1 MTSKNVRV
9 LQAVVILLGLTIVVG
24 MGVLGT
30 VLSQRIGSGGSSEAD
45 QVWDTQFNAAT
56 VLEVRLE
63 GNRAAVRLQTA
74 DGIQR
79 IEIIDIRTGAQLGT
93 VIVTP

>member
-9 LQAVVILLGLTIVVG
+9 LQAVVILLGLFIVVG

-30 VLSQRIGSGGSSEAD
+30 VLSQRIRAD
-45 QVWDTQFNAAT
+45 GDDAANSAWEVRVDGAT

-63 GNRAAVRLQTA
+63 GNRAAVRVQAA
-74 DGIQR
+74 DGTQR
-79 IEIIDIRTGAQLGT
+79 IEIIDVRTGARLGT
-93 VIVTP
+93 VAVTP

>member
-9 LQAVVILLGLTIVVG
+9 LQAVVILLGLIIVVG

-30 VLSQRIGSGGSSEAD
+30 VLSQRIGADGDSEAN
-45 QVWDTQFNAAT
+45 QAWETRFNGAT

-63 GNRAAVRLQTA
+63 GNRAAVRLQAA
-74 DGIQR
+74 DGTQR
-79 IEIIDIRTGAQLGT
+79 IEIIDTRTGAQLGT